1 MTAGLEVRLFGGLEI
16 RVDGAPATAFISN
29 KAPALLAYLALV
41 GRPVMRETLATLFW
55 GEMSDAD
62 AKNNLRQALTS
73 LRKQCDPFL
82 EITRE
87 HVALRQEPAI
97 WLDVTEFVRQSRAS
111 TTLPVAARLAS
122 LTTAVLL
129 YRGDLLEG
137 VLLRDAPD
145 FEEWVTAQRARLR
158 EVALTALHNLVTLQ
172 LAEGRFVDAIDS
184 ATHLLAL
191 EPWREEGHRLLMLAL
206 ARSGQR
212 SAALAQYDRCRRT
225 LREVFDAAPA
235 EATTALAERVK
246 LALRGP
252 QHNLP
257 PPTTAFIGRSEEVS
271 TLHRILGD
279 PANRLITLVGPG
291 GIGKTR
297 LALQVAAERIDRHLG
312 GVWVVSLAPLLD
324 DADIV
329 PAIVEALRIP
339 PLPGDNPLQTL
350 VSFLRPRDAL
360 LLLDNLD
367 HLLTAD
373 NLDTISRLLAA
384 APELQIMVAS
394 RTRLYLQLERVIE
407 IDGLP
412 YPPSQMAMTASNCAA
427 IELFVQCAQK
437 QDAAFA
443 LTPQNG
449 DAIVRLCQ
457 LVEGMPLALELAA
470 AWMRTLTVAKV
481 VEEITKSVDFLTS
494 TLRDAAPRH
503 RSLRAVFDSSWR
515 MLTAAEQAAYA
526 GAAVFRGGF
535 DAAAARAVI
544 DASPALLARLRDQSL
559 LRRDADG
566 RFRRHPMLLQFAIAH
581 LQADAPRWAES
592 MRCHIHYFAQ
602 MLEEQTPALYSAA
615 QPVALA
621 AIRRELDNIWQAWRL
636 AGEQRD
642 FAFFDAVLDA
652 MLLVFDILGLM
663 RTASELCRSAG
674 QQLAREDFQTPA
686 ERIVAARV
694 QALEGVAEFRLGN
707 FARAREL
714 TEAAHAVM
722 TAERAT
728 PWVLGHTHIFLGGA
742 YFGLG
747 DLERTLAEF
756 HHALD
761 AYTAADSAWGCATAL
776 GNIAE
781 MHMVWGAHGQA
792 LDYAERAQR
801 LAEPTGNPYL
811 LAHNTYR
818 LAVLLAGAGDYPA
831 AQRYQQ
837 ASLRY
842 AQQLNY
848 ASGEGMAIASL
859 GDIAFATGDF
869 VEAERRFADAVEL
882 HRTAGNWMDEA
893 RALVRQA
900 EATLA
905 LAQLEICRA
914 LLHTALRKA
923 MQTDAAAVQID
934 ALYQIARLWLR
945 QQRSDDALPLLQF
958 VAGAA
963 VGADA
968 TRTAASDLLANYR
981 GERSIA
987 SECAPPITIH
997 TVLTR
1002 LSSVEEKSRRADRW
1016 RVDAP
1021 AEPS

>member
-1 MTAGLEVRLFGGLEI
+1 MAAGLEVRLFGGLEI

-41 GRPVMRETLATLFW
+41 GRPVMRDTLATFFW

-73 LRKQCDPFL
+73 LRKQCEPFL

-87 HVALRQEPAI
+87 SVALRAEQAI
-97 WLDVTEFVRQSRAS
+97 WLDVTEFVRQSKAPM
-111 TTLPVAARLAS
+111 TLPAEARIAH
-122 LTTAVLL
+122 LTTAVTL

-158 EVALTALHNLVTLQ
+158 ELALTALHNLVTLQ
-172 LAEGRFVDAIDS
+172 LAEGRFADAIDS

-191 EPWREEGHRLLMLAL
+191 EPWREEGHRQLMLAL
-206 ARSGQR
+206 AYSGQR
-212 SAALAQYDRCRRT
+212 SAALAQYDRCDRT

-235 EATTALAERVK
+235 EATTALAERIK

-252 QHNLP
+252 RHNLP
-257 PPTTAFIGRSEEVS
+257 APATVFIGRSEEMRVIQRALS
-271 TLHRILGD
+271 EPT
-279 PANRLITLVGPG
+279 NRLITLIGPG

-297 LALQVAAERIDRHLG
+297 LALQVATERIDRHLG
-312 GVWVVSLAPLLD
+312 GVWMAPLAPLYD

-350 VSFLRPRDAL
+350 ISFLRPRDAL
-360 LLLDNLD
+360 LILDNLD

-384 APELQIMVAS
+384 APELQILVAS
-394 RTRLYLQLERVIE
+394 RTRLHLHMERVIE
-407 IDGLP
+407 IAGLS
-412 YPPSQMAMTASNCAA
+412 YPLVMAEMTDSNRAA
-427 IELFVQCAQK
+427 IDLFVQCAQK

-443 LTPQNG
+443 LTPQNR
-449 DAIVRLCQ
+449 DAVIRLCQ
-457 LVEGMPLALELAA
+457 LVDGMPLALELAA
-470 AWMRTLTVAKV
+470 AWIRTLTVAEV
-481 VEEITKSVDFLTS
+481 VEEIAHSVDFLTS

-535 DAAAARAVI
+535 DADAARAVI
-544 DASPALLARLRDQSL
+544 DASPVLLARLRDKSL

-581 LQADAPRWAES
+581 LQADPVNWTQAAR
-592 MRCHIHYFAQ
+592 RHVHYFAH
-602 MLEEQTPALYSAA
+602 MLEQQTPPLYGAA

-621 AIRRELDNIWQAWRL
+621 AIRRDLDNIWQAWWL
-636 AGEQRD
+636 AGEQRA

-663 RTASELCRSAG
+663 RTASELCRSAY
-674 QQLAREDFQTPA
+674 QQLAREALQTPA
-686 ERIVAARV
+686 ARIVAARV

-707 FARAREL
+707 FARAHAL
-714 TEAAHAVM
+714 TTAALAVM
-722 TAERAT
+722 AADHAP
-728 PWVLGHTHIFLGGA
+728 PWVMGHTHIFLGGA

-747 DLERTLAEF
+747 DLDRTLAEF
-756 HHALD
+756 HRALD

-781 MHMVWGAHGQA
+781 MHMVGGAHGQA

-801 LAEPTGNPYL
+801 LAQPTGNPYL

-818 LAVLLAGAGDYPA
+818 LAVLLADAGDYPA

-842 AQQLNY
+842 AEQLGY
-848 ASGEGMAIASL
+848 ASGEGMAMASL
-859 GDIAFATGDF
+859 GDIAFASGDF
-869 VEAERRFADAVEL
+869 AEAERRFADAIEI

-893 RALVRQA
+893 HTLVRQA

-905 LAQLEICRA
+905 LEQLETCRT

-923 MQTDAAAVQID
+923 VQADAAAVQID
-934 ALYQIARLWLR
+934 ALFQIARLWLR
-945 QQRSDDALPLLQF
+945 QQHIDDALPLLKH
-958 VAGAA
+958 VADAA

-968 TRTAASDLLANYR
+968 TRAAASELLANYA
-981 GERSIA
+981 GGGSVA
-987 SECAPPITIH
+987 SQQIPPIAIH
-997 TVLTR
+997 AVLTR
-1002 LSSVEEKSRRADRW
+1002 LSTVADKSRYAGRW

-1021 AEPS
+1021 TEQS